1 MEGFEC
7 SSVYVEVHSGTKFGL
22 DCSSEWGF
30 FSSRVSGQIIR
41 VRGLLIL

>member
-7 SSVYVEVHSGTKFGL
+7 SSVYVEVHSGTEFGL

-30 FSSRVSGQIIR
+30 FEVEFLDKS
-41 VRGLLIL
+41 